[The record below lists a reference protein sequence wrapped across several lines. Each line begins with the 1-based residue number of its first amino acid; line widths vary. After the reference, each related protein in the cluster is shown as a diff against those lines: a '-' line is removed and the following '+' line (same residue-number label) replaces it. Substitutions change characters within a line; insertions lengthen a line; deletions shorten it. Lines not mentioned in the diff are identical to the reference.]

1 MWSWRLAC
9 SDSVHG
15 VVKALAAAD
24 HCGYLGPMIDDSV
37 HTPKFSIT
45 DVLFV
50 VYLRIVACIALWF
63 GLEFWAMLVGYSHN
77 GLARF
82 DLLTVPWR
90 ITTCSLAVI
99 FPVSGL
105 GLWMTVS
112 WGPVIWA
119 MGAIAQILMYGVWP
133 KIFGENPLLI
143 TFHIIV
149 AVVYVA
155 FRVAIVL
162 EKRASRSQ

>member
-1 MWSWRLAC
+1 MGLA
-9 SDSVHG
+9 VM
-15 VVKALAAAD
+15 D
-24 HCGYLGPMIDDSV
+24 HCSYPAAMIDDSV
-37 HTPKFSIT
+37 HPPKFSIT
-45 DVLFV
+45 DILFV
-50 VYLRIVACIALWF
+50 VFLRIVAFIGLWF

-90 ITTCSLAVI
+90 VATCALAVI

-119 MGAIAQILMYGVWP
+119 IGAVAQILMYGVWP

-143 TFHIIV
+143 SFHIIV
-149 AVVYVA
+149 AVVYGA
-155 FRVAIVL
+155 FRLAIML
-162 EKRASRSQ
+162 EKRASRPQ